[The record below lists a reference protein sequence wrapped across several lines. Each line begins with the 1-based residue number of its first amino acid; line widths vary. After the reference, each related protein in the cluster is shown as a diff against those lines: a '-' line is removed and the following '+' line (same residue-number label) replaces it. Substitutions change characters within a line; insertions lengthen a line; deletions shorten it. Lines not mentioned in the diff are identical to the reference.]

1 MSSYF
6 NLLSFISC
14 ILVFTIL
21 LTVIFYE
28 TDTKSFTP
36 VHIVQLLD
44 YMSTLWHMQ
53 NLEVPYNQ
61 SHLQAYNGL

>member
-1 MSSYF
+1 MHTGIYNF
-6 NLLSFISC
+6 TYCNLLWD
-14 ILVFTIL
+14 
-21 LTVIFYE
+21 Y
-28 TDTKSFTP
+28 DTKSFTP

-53 NLEVPYNQ
+53 NLEVPYHQ